1 MAKRISKKKQAEGI
15 ASRITP
21 APAGSQPTTIRQRMG
36 DAYPSSPAR
45 GKEAG
50 AIKAAQTREATST
63 AKVSRTGANPVGSN
77 PLGSQ
82 PMKPPTTGSW
92 GLPRDPV
99 KFARLTRRPSTRGH
113 MSTAD
118 HVRQLE
124 ASADMLGV
132 GTNVS
137 REVRGEI
144 RGLSKDSPV
153 VPPHPTMIGRGE
165 NRRQVMY
172 TNEYDRQAP
181 MYTGGDISAG
191 DFERWGVGGRPD
203 ILDVK
208 QSHQRIT
215 VPGFDRGDRRPG
227 SSGEFSGMS
236 PDALETAVKAEVIPE
251 RINRQVSRL
260 MRPGTVH
267 RAPGIAKPYGLAG
280 GGLTPAQKE
289 MTDTVTVSKG
299 GRTRTMTQAQH
310 QERAEKQIAKRTKVE
325 KTEEES

>member
-1 MAKRISKKKQAEGI
+1 MAKKVSKKKQAKGI
-15 ASRITP
+15 ASRVVT

-36 DAYPSSPAR
+36 DVYPSSPAR

-50 AIKAAQTREATST
+50 AIKAAQTRD
-63 AKVSRTGANPVGSN
+63 AKSMSEVSRTGANPVGST

-82 PMKPPTTGSW
+82 PVTPPTTTSE
-92 GLPRDPV
+92 GLSL
-99 KFARLTRRPSTRGH
+99 ARATRTPSTRGH
-113 MSTAD
+113 VSTAD

-132 GTNVS
+132 GTNVT
-137 REVRGEI
+137 REVKGEI

-153 VPPHPTMIGRGE
+153 VPPHPTMIGHGE

-181 MYTGGDISAG
+181 VYTGGDISSG

-203 ILDVK
+203 LLDTI
-208 QSHQRIT
+208 QSHQQIAT
-215 VPGFDRGDRRPG
+215 PGFSRGDRTAG
-227 SSGEFSGMS
+227 SQGAFSGMS
-236 PDALETAVKAEVIPE
+236 PDALETAVKAEVIPD

-310 QERAEKQIAKRTKVE
+310 QERAEKQIAKRP